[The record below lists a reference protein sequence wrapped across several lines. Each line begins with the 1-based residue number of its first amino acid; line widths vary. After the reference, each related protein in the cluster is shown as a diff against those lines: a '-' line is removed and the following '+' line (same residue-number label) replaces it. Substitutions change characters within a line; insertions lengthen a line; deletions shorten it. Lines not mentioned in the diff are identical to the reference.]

1 MRPAYAAAL
10 LVAILVGIFG
20 LQRASRFAP
29 GADATVR
36 ALTTQPVLVQL
47 DFSPDADETTTA
59 LVRALRAASS
69 EESQPEIAD
78 ELAALAKDSKFIEQ
92 VTSQAVSRLDTDAA
106 ALAFSTTRV
115 DGKGDVVTIIG
126 ITIEIL
132 PRGLRDGI
140 SRAHED
146 GHAAVNNGIIENCGA
161 SIVAFEVDGGKTGNK
176 LVAAINDHI
185 AALEERAH
193 ALYHGDVREG
203 VFGSHDRAARR
214 AIESLERNGCV
225 V

>member
-10 LVAILVGIFG
+10 VVAIVAGIFG

-36 ALTTQPVLVQL
+36 ALTTEPVLVQL

-59 LVRALRAASS
+59 LVRALGAAAST
-69 EESQPEIAD
+69 ESQEEIAD
-78 ELAALAKDSKFIEQ
+78 ELAALAKDSKFIER
-92 VTSQAVSRLDTDAA
+92 VTTEAIQRLDTDAA

-115 DGKGDVVTIIG
+115 DGEGDVVTIIG

-132 PRGLRDGI
+132 PRGHRDGI

-161 SIVAFEVDGGKTGNK
+161 SIVAFEVGGGTTGNR
-176 LVAAINDHI
+176 LVEAINDHI

-193 ALYHGDVREG
+193 AYYHGDVREG
-203 VFGSHDRAARR
+203 VLGSHDRAARR